1 MEPTQ
6 LHAGDS
12 IAWARDARAYPSAAG
27 WSLLFSLRGA
37 APLDLAST
45 GGEPYQFAA
54 TSSQTKALPA
64 GVYRWAC
71 YAVRKDERQTL
82 ASGELTVLA
91 DLLQAGAIDGRT
103 HARRMLDLI
112 EAALEK
118 RIPKDQQSYEID
130 GMRLDRIPIE
140 RLEALRNRYR
150 REVAS
155 EQRRGRGQG
164 FIRYTTARLR

>member
-37 APLDLAST
+37 AALDLTST
-45 GGEPYQFAA
+45 GGEPFQFAA
-54 TSSQTKALPA
+54 SASQTKALPA

-71 YAVRKDERQTL
+71 YAVRQDERQTL
-82 ASGELTVLA
+82 ADGELVVLA
-91 DLLQAGAIDGRT
+91 DLQQQTGTLDGRS

-140 RLEALRNRYR
+140 RLQALRYQYR
-150 REVAS
+150 REL
-155 EQRRGRGQG
+155 QQQKRRPGLGRR
-164 FIRYTTARLR
+164 IKARL

>member
-12 IAWARDARAYPSAAG
+12 VTWARDARTYPSSAG
-27 WSLLFSLRGA
+27 WSLKYSLRG
-37 APLDLAST
+37 PGSLDVAST
-45 GGEPYQFAA
+45 DGEPYLFTVGASA
-54 TSSQTKALPA
+54 TRDLPA

-71 YAVRKDERQTL
+71 YAERGDERLTL
-82 ASGELTVLA
+82 ASGSLTVLP
-91 DLLQAGAIDGRT
+91 DLQQATEFDGRS

-140 RLEALRNRYR
+140 RLEALRTRYR

-155 EQRRGRGQG
+155 AKRKGSPFGR
-164 FIRYTTARLR
+164 FIASRM

>member
-12 IAWARDARAYPSAAG
+12 VTWAREACAYPSVAG
-27 WSLLFSLRGA
+27 WSLTFALRG
-37 APLDLAST
+37 PGSLDVVST
-45 GGEPYQFAA
+45 GGEPYQFVVSASA
-54 TSSQTKALPA
+54 SRALPA
-64 GVYRWAC
+64 GAYRWAC
-71 YAVRKDERQTL
+71 YASRGDERKTL
-82 ASGELTVLA
+82 ASGSLTVLA
-91 DLLQAGAIDGRT
+91 DLLQVDVLDGRS
-103 HARRMLDLI
+103 HAKRMLDLI

-140 RLEALRNRYR
+140 RLEALRTRYR

-155 EQRRGRGQG
+155 ERRKGSPFGR
-164 FIRYTTARLR
+164 FTRVRL

>member
-12 IAWARDARAYPSAAG
+12 IAWARAARAFPSADG
-27 WSLLFSLRGA
+27 WSLVYSLRG
-37 APLDLAST
+37 PGSLDLTST
-45 GGEPYQFAA
+45 GGEPYQFTASASA
-54 TSSQTKALPA
+54 TKSLPP

-71 YAVRKDERQTL
+71 YAIRNDERRTL
-82 ASGELTVLA
+82 ASGELTVLV
-91 DLLQAGAIDGRT
+91 DLLEAGTFDGRS

-140 RLEALRNRYR
+140 RLEGLRQRYK
-150 REVAS
+150 REVNA
-155 EQRRGRGQG
+155 ELRRGG
-164 FIRYTTARLR
+164 FVRYTRARLR

>member
-12 IAWARDARAYPSAAG
+12 VAWARDARAYPSADG

-37 APLDLAST
+37 GTLDVAST

-54 TSSQTKALPA
+54 GASATKALPA

-71 YAVRKDERQTL
+71 YAIRGDERQTL
-82 ASGELTVLA
+82 ATGELAVLP
-91 DLLQAGAIDGRT
+91 DLLQAAEIDGRT

-140 RLEALRNRYR
+140 RLEALRTRYR
-150 REVAS
+150 REVLAA
-155 EQRRGRGQG
+155 QRKRSPYGR
-164 FIRYTTARLR
+164 FTRTRL

>member
-37 APLDLAST
+37 AALDLAST

-54 TSSQTKALPA
+54 RSDQTKALPA

-71 YAVRKDERQTL
+71 YAVRQDERQTL
-82 ASGELTVLA
+82 ASGELTVLQ
-91 DLLQAGAIDGRT
+91 DLLQAGAIDGRS

-130 GMRLDRIPIE
+130 GLRLDRIPIE

-155 EQRRGRGQG
+155 EKRKASGKG
-164 FIRYTTARLR
+164 FIRYTSARLR